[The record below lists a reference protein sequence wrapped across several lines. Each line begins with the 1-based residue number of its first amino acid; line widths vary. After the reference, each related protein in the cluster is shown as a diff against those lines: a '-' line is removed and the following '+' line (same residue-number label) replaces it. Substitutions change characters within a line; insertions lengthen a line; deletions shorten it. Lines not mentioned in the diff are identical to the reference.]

1 MSMSS
6 LIDRVFQQE
15 DINFVLTN
23 KIPRRLATLFMG
35 WFSQV
40 EQPLIRDVS
49 IGIWKMFAGPL
60 NLDEARKT
68 QFTSLHDC
76 FIRELKPGARPID
89 PAPQVLISPCDG
101 IVGAGGTLRGTEV
114 IHAKGSGYALEDLL
128 GDARLVASYR
138 DGCYVTLRLTS
149 AMYHRFHAPH
159 DCEVDEVTYIS
170 GDTWNVNP
178 IAVKRIERL
187 YCKNERAIVP
197 LRLKGSS
204 QSIVLV
210 PVAAILVASIH
221 FEFLDVGLSLKYRGP
236 NRIPCRGSFR
246 KGDEMGHF
254 RHGSTIVVLGTAG
267 LELCPNVREGA
278 GIRMGEPLFQHKEL
292 FLRGRLTR

>member
-15 DINFVLTN
+15 DINFALTN

-254 RHGSTIVVLGTAG
+254 RHGSTIVVFGTAG

>member
-254 RHGSTIVVLGTAG
+254 RHGSTIVVFGTAG

>member
-1 MSMSS
+1 MSS

-254 RHGSTIVVLGTAG
+254 RHGSTIVVFGTAG
-267 LELCPNVREGA
+267 LELCPNVREGE

>member
-1 MSMSS
+1 M
-6 LIDRVFQQE
+6 IRRVFQQE
-15 DINFVLTN
+15 DVNFVLTN
-23 KIPRRLATLFMG
+23 RIPRRLATLFMG
-35 WFSQV
+35 RFSQI
-40 EQPLIRDVS
+40 EQPLIRDIS
-49 IGIWKMFAGPL
+49 IGIWKLFAGPL

-68 QFTSLHDC
+68 HFTSLHDC

-101 IVGAGGTLRGTEV
+101 IVGACGTLKGTEV
-114 IHAKGSGYALEDLL
+114 IQAKGFSYTLEELL

-149 AMYHRFHAPH
+149 TMYHRFHAPY
-159 DCEVDEVTYIS
+159 DCDVDEVTYVS

-178 IAVKRIERL
+178 IALKRIERL

-204 QSIVLV
+204 QSITLV

-221 FEFLDVGLSLKYRGP
+221 FEFLDVALNLEYGGP
-236 NRIPCRGSFR
+236 KRIACHGSFR
-246 KGDEMGHF
+246 KGDELGHF
-254 RHGSTIVVLGTAG
+254 RHGSTIVVFGTDG
-267 LELCPNVREGA
+267 LERCANVREGER
-278 GIRMGEPLFQHKEL
+278 IRMGEPLF
-292 FLRGRLTR
+292 RDA